1 MEKGIKMTIKNRF
14 LISYIGGIVIAS
26 ISILAILCILFYVT
40 TGTVPTP
47 KTWYQT
53 FTKQR
58 SLSPE
63 EELAYVELRN
73 IAKTDPDQLL
83 VEDVQRNFQDIEKKS
98 LGVVIRHD
106 KDILYYSKGL
116 VEKSLVVHF
125 PVFDAN
131 NIETK
136 GTIDNAGRL
145 YRFIK
150 FDFYYSDQTKGS
162 ILVLKKENNLL
173 EFFTKWG
180 IAIIIIILLVSF
192 GAVLFL
198 NQLLRR
204 TIIKPLENLGQFMS
218 ELREENLIIETPALP
233 ESTAKEVQQL
243 KENFESMRATLLASK
258 KEKQGLENNRK
269 ELIASISHDLK
280 TPITSIIGYIEGLR
294 EGVADTPEKQEK
306 YLRTIH
312 SKSLALNQLIEE
324 LFLYSKLDAEAVP
337 FQFERIQLSDFLV
350 HMAEEFQ
357 LYNQDVK
364 FQINAADEVY
374 VSIDRMQMNRAFN
387 NLFEN
392 SLKFKKLAEPLSIT
406 IEALAAADNVEV
418 YVTDNGQGIADFQLP
433 YVFNHFYRGEAARTT
448 TTGGSGLGLAIV
460 KQIVDKH
467 HGKVQIQSKLQLGT
481 TVTIILAR
489 A

>member
-1 MEKGIKMTIKNRF
+1 MTIKNRF
-14 LISYIGGIVIAS
+14 LTSYIGGIVIAS
-26 ISILAILCILFYVT
+26 FSILAILCIVFYVT

-73 IAKTDPDQLL
+73 MAKTSPDKLL
-83 VEDVQRNFQDIEKKS
+83 AEDVQKNFQEIEKKS
-98 LGVVIRHD
+98 LGVVIRQD

-125 PVFDAN
+125 PIFDTN

-145 YRFIK
+145 YRYIK

-162 ILVLKKENNLL
+162 ILVLKKENTLL

-180 IAIIIIILLVSF
+180 IAIIIVILLASV

-218 ELREENLIIETPALP
+218 EMREENLIMEAPSLPA
-233 ESTAKEVQQL
+233 STAKEVHQL
-243 KENFESMRATLLASK
+243 KNNFESMRATLLTSK
-258 KEKQGLENNRK
+258 KEKQNLENNRK

-280 TPITSIIGYIEGLR
+280 TPITSIIGYIEGLQ

-306 YLRTIH
+306 YLKTIH
-312 SKSLALNQLIEE
+312 SKSLALNRLIEE

-337 FQFERIQLSDFLV
+337 FHFERIKLSDFLV

-357 LYNQDVK
+357 LYNQAVK
-364 FQINAADEVY
+364 FQVNAVDNLY

-392 SLKFKKLAEPLSIT
+392 SLKFKKLTEPLTIT
-406 IEALAAADNVEV
+406 IEAVMVADKVEIR
-418 YVTDNGQGIADFQLP
+418 VTDNGQGIAEVQLP

-460 KQIVDKH
+460 KQIVEKH
-467 HGKVQIQSKLQLGT
+467 DGQVTIQSRLQYGT
-481 TVTIILAR
+481 TVTIIVAR
-489 A
+489 V